1 MPAKRKAVG
10 KSKKTALMSTVS
22 SGVSECIV
30 DGEDD
35 ALFCEGGLLHRY
47 CAGIPLKSSRNCPRR
62 PPRFSVYSCAL
73 QTHERDTAAL
83 NERVKSLAAELEDLL
98 DGGAA
103 DKERATKGAVAL
115 PITVSNAGHRR
126 PSQDGNN
133 GRGGDMGV

>member
-1 MPAKRKAVG
+1 M
-10 KSKKTALMSTVS
+10 
-22 SGVSECIV
+22 
-30 DGEDD
+30 
-35 ALFCEGGLLHRY
+35 RY
-47 CAGIPLKSSRNCPRR
+47 RR
-62 PPRFSVYSCAL
+62 
-73 QTHERDTAAL
+73 TNAAL
-83 NERVKSLAAELEDLL
+83 NERVKSLAAELEDLRKLL